1 MKRRLFGT
9 DGIRGEAGV
18 YPLDEKT
25 IFAAGVALG
34 RQAARLAGTPEVLIG
49 IDTRESS
56 TWIASLVSG
65 GLVRAGARPRYA
77 GLITTPGVAYLTRT
91 GPFTAGVMISASHNP
106 YKDNGIKIFGHSGY
120 KFPDSEEL
128 VIEQD
133 MFALLGEGVTA
144 VPETL
149 TEDPGL
155 DAGYVDF
162 LAGTFPDSL
171 DGIHVVVDCA
181 HGSASHLAPEL
192 FRRLGARVDAM
203 ACSPNGRNINLQ
215 VGALHV
221 EALRQM
227 VIDRGA
233 DLGVALDGDADR
245 AMFVSHSGRIVN
257 GDGILLITARHLLE
271 RSELSAASG
280 EPMVVATV
288 MSNLGLEKALERHGI
303 RMLRTSVGDKYVIE
317 EMLRRGA
324 ALGGEQSG
332 HIIFQRYATTGDG
345 MLTALRTMEA
355 MQHAGADLDQLTQEL
370 EVYPQRLV
378 NIRVREIAP
387 IEKIPVVAAEI
398 RAATEAFAG
407 TGRILVRYSGTEPL
421 ARVMVEGAD
430 ATRVDLY
437 AERISDAIRRTIGSP
452 GA

>member
-1 MKRRLFGT
+1 
-9 DGIRGEAGV
+9 
-18 YPLDEKT
+18 
-25 IFAAGVALG
+25 G
-34 RQAARLAGTPEVLIG
+34 RQAARLAAAPEVLIG

-56 TWIASLVSG
+56 TWIASLESG
-65 GLVRAGARPRYA
+65 GLVHAGARPRYA

-128 VIEQD
+128 AIEQD

-149 TEDPGL
+149 TEDSGL

-162 LAGTFPDSL
+162 LAGTFPGSL
-171 DGIHVVVDCA
+171 DGIHIVVDCA

-324 ALGGEQSG
+324 VLGGEQSG

-378 NIRVREIAP
+378 NIRVREKAP

-452 GA
+452 GD

>member
-9 DGIRGEAGV
+9 DGIRGEAGA

-34 RQAARLAGTPEVLIG
+34 RKAAKLADAPEVLIG

-65 GLVRAGARPRYA
+65 GLVHTGARPRYA

-128 VIEQD
+128 AIEQD

-162 LAGTFPDSL
+162 LAGTFPGSL
-171 DGIHVVVDCA
+171 DGIHIVVDCA

-324 ALGGEQSG
+324 VLGGEQSG

-378 NIRVREIAP
+378 NIRVREKAP

-452 GA
+452 GD